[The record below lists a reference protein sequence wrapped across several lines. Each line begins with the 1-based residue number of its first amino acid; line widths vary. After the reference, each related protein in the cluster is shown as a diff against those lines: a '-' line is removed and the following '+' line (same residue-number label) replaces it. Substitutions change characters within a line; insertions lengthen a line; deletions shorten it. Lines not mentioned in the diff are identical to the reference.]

1 MGSRP
6 IRTAMCMFF
15 ESFAFF
21 LVFTTNGNEFAPF
34 PLCEISREVS
44 ELLSET
50 ESLNYRT
57 VSLDI
62 LLCKVIKKLLSV
74 SNHLGK
80 TSLRMEILRIL
91 LHVHGKAVD
100 SIGKDSDLYLGRA
113 GVVLVDLVLS
123 DDGGLGF
130 L

>member
-1 MGSRP
+1 MLRSRY
-6 IRTAMCMFF
+6 
-15 ESFAFF
+15 S
-21 LVFTTNGNEFAPF
+21 
-34 PLCEISREVS
+34 EISREVS

-91 LHVHGKAVD
+91 LHVLGKAVD

-113 GVVLVDLVLS
+113 SVVLVDLVLS